1 MKALPIVVL
10 LVLAGCVTTALA
22 RAANAS
28 LEQDA
33 ATGPGAAADHSVEE
47 DDDGDVDFPEE
58 QGLQQAAAPPP
69 PRRALPTPV
78 SVYVLRLLE
87 ILTGAETF
95 GKHTRFARAVDGY
108 PDAIDP
114 PEAPR
119 ANTAASYS
127 NYYDFL
133 INEGSY
139 KFWAVF
145 QIGTAVLLT
154 YSAFA
159 ALYYARYTYYTNVD
173 YTDYDDYFFRRSGNS
188 RSQRSAEKPFAG
200 LSPAEYQRVMDAAD
214 KKFESTAK
222 TSSSPS
228 S

>member
-1 MKALPIVVL
+1 MKTHSVL
-10 LVLAGCVTTALA
+10 LLLALVLAGCATAALA
-22 RAANAS
+22 RAAN
-28 LEQDA
+28 D
-33 ATGPGAAADHSVEE
+33 TDRPAAAASAPEQSGE
-47 DDDGDVDFPEE
+47 DLDDGDVDFPEE
-58 QGLQQAAAPPP
+58 QGPQRSEVAPP
-69 PRRALPTPV
+69 PRRQQPPTPV
-78 SVYVLRLLE
+78 SVYVFRLLE
-87 ILTGAETF
+87 ILTGAESF
-95 GKHTRFARAVDGY
+95 GKHTRFARQADGY
-108 PDAIDP
+108 PASIDL

-188 RSQRSAEKPFAG
+188 RSQRSAPFAG
-200 LSPAEYQRVMDAAD
+200 LSSTEYQRVMDAAGAGS
-214 KKFESTAK
+214 KFKSDAK
-222 TSSSPS
+222 SSS
-228 S
+228 